1 MEILDVEFEF
11 EKIKREVF
19 ARIEGLKERWK
30 TLREKCAGNLEA
42 EAKALEIMLDIQ
54 LVEMEVLDDLKE
66 FEQRINTIKNK
77 NLMEDE

>member
-11 EKIKREVF
+11 EKIKREIF
-19 ARIEGLKERWK
+19 ARIERLKEEWK
-30 TLREKCAGNLEA
+30 TLWEECAGNLEA